1 MLTDFTP
8 RQNVRLSVGKRRIPQ
23 IRTVMHIWLC
33 GRFCSRV
40 NSFSFVIRVLHVS
53 PSGVERTSLHLLLLS
68 GAARWKMYA
77 VWADGFF
84 FFLIVQFFLLYP
96 NFKLSVANILE
107 SDIHYCFIMWEEVRF
122 SVLKMK

>member
-1 MLTDFTP
+1 M
-8 RQNVRLSVGKRRIPQ
+8 
-23 IRTVMHIWLC
+23 
-33 GRFCSRV
+33 
-40 NSFSFVIRVLHVS
+40 
-53 PSGVERTSLHLLLLS
+53 PSGQI
-68 GAARWKMYA
+68 
-77 VWADGFF
+77 F